1 MMIYYTREEREGIRN
16 TIGISPS
23 LSMIHNEEIIM
34 DTKIKTTI
42 TTFPTNKEYNEEET
56 KKALCKN
63 VKRAAVGTTVAT
75 TAVLTRNIASGYA
88 LGCAYNGR
96 SKASSRAM
104 KIAAAA
110 DCVAVELALLRPL
123 YAQPSA

>member
-1 MMIYYTREEREGIRN
+1 
-16 TIGISPS
+16 
-23 LSMIHNEEIIM
+23 M
-34 DTKIKTTI
+34 DAKVKTTI
-42 TTFPTNKEYNEEET
+42 TTTVEPSKKAYNEEET
-56 KKALCKN
+56 KAALCKN

-104 KIAAAA
+104 KVAAAA
-110 DCVAVELALLRPL
+110 DCVAVGA
-123 YAQPSA
+123 AIVTAVSASCAAYDAATMYENFEIQ

>member
-1 MMIYYTREEREGIRN
+1 
-16 TIGISPS
+16 
-23 LSMIHNEEIIM
+23 M
-34 DTKIKTTI
+34 DAKVKTTI
-42 TTFPTNKEYNEEET
+42 TTTIEPKKEYDAGAT
-56 KKALCKN
+56 KKVLCKN

-75 TAVLTRNIASGYA
+75 TAVLTRNIASGYS

-110 DCVAVELALLRPL
+110 DCVAVGA
-123 YAQPSA
+123 AIVTAVSASSAAYEAATMYENFEIQ

>member
-1 MMIYYTREEREGIRN
+1 
-16 TIGISPS
+16 
-23 LSMIHNEEIIM
+23 M

-42 TTFPTNKEYNEEET
+42 TTVATTKEYNAEET

-63 VKRAAVGTTVAT
+63 VKRAAIGTSVAT
-75 TAVLTRNIASGYA
+75 AAILTRNVTSGYA

-104 KIAAAA
+104 KVAAAA
-110 DCVAVELALLRPL
+110 DCIAVGAVVVTAVTASCAAYEAATM
-123 YAQPSA
+123 YENFEIQ